1 MILFAVHLLDGF
13 LPLPWCLV
21 GYLAAIALA
30 ALGSWKLH
38 ERDVPR
44 VALATAAFF
53 VASSIHI
60 KVPPSSVHLVL
71 NGFVGIMLGKRAGL
85 ALFIGLFLQ
94 ALLIGHG
101 GFMTLGINTVL
112 QAVPAL
118 VVGGL
123 FRAFAAQRL
132 FSINQLAVCGG
143 LLGAS
148 AVLATVVL
156 QSSLLWFAGDQGVMP
171 AVLWLGLHAPVAFIE
186 GIVGGFLVHFL
197 LRVKP
202 ELLGFCPNPTIAAQ
216 SSAEFANSV
225 PDSSEMR

>member
-13 LPLPWCLV
+13 LPLTWCLV

-44 VALATAAFF
+44 IALATAAFF

-60 KVPPSSVHLVL
+60 KIPPSSVHLVL
-71 NGFVGIMLGKRAGL
+71 NGLVGILLGSRAGL
-85 ALFIGLFLQ
+85 ALLIGLFLQ

-101 GFMTLGINTVL
+101 GFMTLGINTLL
-112 QAVPAL
+112 QALPAL
-118 VVGGL
+118 AVGGV
-123 FRAFAAQRL
+123 FRMLAARRVFAIQ
-132 FSINQLAVCGG
+132 QLAIFGG

-171 AVLWLGLHAPVAFIE
+171 AMLWLGLHVPVAFIE

-202 ELLGFCPNPTIAAQ
+202 ELLGFQTAPTADVPAPV
-216 SSAEFANSV
+216 EFANSATH
-225 PDSSEMR
+225 SSELR